1 METTT
6 TDPRLTALRAMP
18 YARYLATPEW
28 RRRRDRALQAA
39 HWRCQWPDCR
49 ARDGLAVHH
58 RSYEHLGEE
67 RDADLRVLCP
77 RHHQGVHEQ
86 LATALRLHWRVIRD
100 VIHSGPF
107 ADFAEFVD
115 TVKRRLAA
123 LHIVISVADLHELL
137 SVSLREVPL
146 EIPARQPAVSPT
158 AGPWISEA
166 EARGILAELGLGRVM
181 HPMPTTYVPVEEDDF
196 EAARERA
203 WEMGIELER

>member
-1 METTT
+1 MDPTTT
-6 TDPRLTALRAMP
+6 SPRLATLRALP

-39 HWRCQWPDCR
+39 HWRCSWPDCA

-77 RHHQGVHEQ
+77 RHHQGVHER
-86 LATALRLHWRVIRD
+86 LATALLLHWRVIRD

-107 ADFAEFVD
+107 ASFADFVD
-115 TVKRRLAA
+115 TVKYRLHA
-123 LHIVISVADLHELL
+123 LHIVIGVADLHELL

-146 EIPARQPAVSPT
+146 EMPARQPVVSPT
-158 AGPWISEA
+158 AGPWISEQ
-166 EARGILAELGLGRVM
+166 EAHAILAELGLATVM
-181 HPMPTTYVPVEEDDF
+181 HPMPTASCPSREEDF
-196 EAARERA
+196 EAAREQA
-203 WEMGIELER
+203 WEMGIELKR